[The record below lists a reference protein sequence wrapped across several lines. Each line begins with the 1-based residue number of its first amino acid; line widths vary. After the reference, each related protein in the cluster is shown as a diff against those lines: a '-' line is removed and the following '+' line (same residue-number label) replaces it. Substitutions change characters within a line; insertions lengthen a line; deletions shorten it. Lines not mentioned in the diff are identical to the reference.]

1 MGRKKKEIKMKEP
14 VRIREKRLN
23 DGNVSLYLDMYYMGA
38 RKKEGL
44 KLYLVPE
51 VNAAAKLQNRN
62 TLKLAEQIKAE
73 RILDIQQHGLVNW
86 ENVKKGRMTLAAWVE
101 KYTKDENGLTPAS
114 MRSKRNVQARVE
126 QYLLYIGKP
135 NLALKEV
142 DKDFCKGFIA
152 FLKTCT
158 FNNGKKTLGSTTCRI
173 FMNRLAAAL
182 NMAVREGLI
191 DNNPFKLLDAKEK
204 PQKKS
209 AMREFLTIEELRTL
223 IATPCR
229 YEIVKKAFLFS
240 CFTGL
245 RYSDMMAL
253 KWNEIHKAADGKT
266 LYIEHEQVKTKNMVT
281 IPLSNEALK
290 WMPRKSKGDERVFHQ
305 LRITSTTVEVVLGEW
320 MQEAGI
326 RKHITY
332 HCSRHTAATLLL
344 TLGADLYT
352 VSKILGHRSIRM
364 TEVYAKIVDKKKIET
379 MNLVNNMF
387 V

>member
-44 KLYLVPE
+44 KLYLIPE

-86 ENVKKGRMTLAAWVE
+86 ESVKKGRMTLAAWVE

-114 MRSKRNVQARVE
+114 MRSKRNAQARVE

-191 DNNPFKLLDAKEK
+191 ENNPFKLLDAKEK

-209 AMREFLTIEELRTL
+209 AMREFLTIEELRML
-223 IATPCR
+223 IAKPCR

-290 WMPRKSKGDERVFHQ
+290 WMPQKSKGDERVFHQ

-326 RKHITY
+326 QKHITY

-352 VSKILGHRSIRM
+352 VSKILGHQSIRM

>member
-86 ENVKKGRMTLAAWVE
+86 ESVKKGRMTLAAWVE

-114 MRSKRNVQARVE
+114 MRSKRNAQARVE

-326 RKHITY
+326 QKHITY